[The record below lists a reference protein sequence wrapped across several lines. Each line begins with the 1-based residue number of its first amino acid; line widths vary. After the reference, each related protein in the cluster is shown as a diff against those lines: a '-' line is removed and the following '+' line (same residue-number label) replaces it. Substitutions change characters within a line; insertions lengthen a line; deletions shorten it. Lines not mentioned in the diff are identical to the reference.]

1 MDKSSVEAELC
12 RLVDQFNDR
21 IISHR
26 DFCRIFLALKAL
38 KYKNTYLKNKNGGLF
53 LSVDSLIR
61 LDNIITGLRY
71 IGSTLFRMGIFGA
84 AHAWWGGD
92 KKPPPVLKIC
102 HTYPTM
108 MNLGTVIPY
117 IKNILKIYESRD
129 IPPDF
134 Y

>member
-38 KYKNTYLKNKNGGLF
+38 KYKNTYLKNKNGDLF
-53 LSVDSLIR
+53 LTVDSLIR

-71 IGSTLFRMGIFGA
+71 IESTLFRMGIFGS
-84 AHAWWGGD
+84 AHGWWGGGGGGAPQ
-92 KKPPPVLKIC
+92 KATPRP
-102 HTYPTM
+102 
-108 MNLGTVIPY
+108 
-117 IKNILKIYESRD
+117 
-129 IPPDF
+129 
-134 Y
+134 

>member
-21 IISHR
+21 IISQK

-38 KYKNTYLKNKNGGLF
+38 KYKNTYLKNENGDLF
-53 LSVDSLIR
+53 L
-61 LDNIITGLRY
+61 
-71 IGSTLFRMGIFGA
+71 
-84 AHAWWGGD
+84 
-92 KKPPPVLKIC
+92 
-102 HTYPTM
+102 
-108 MNLGTVIPY
+108 TVPY